1 MPTLAI
7 LAHFIAS
14 YRPPSGNLS
23 SDSCRGG
30 PKLRNEYSNI
40 KIGQLFK
47 FRNEEKV
54 RQPQILTSRSRA
66 SIIMPMYSITHVSHC
81 PCAPY
86 PCTPYPLYPIT
97 HVPHTPCTPLHPVS
111 YCLCTPYPY
120 SLYSFASVGLITH
133 VSHTPVPHC
142 PLCPQCPLLMC
153 PIPPVPHCPHSP
165 CGPLSNGDKGDGAHG
180 AIAYRGMWY
189 RRYRPHG
196 Q

>member
-1 MPTLAI
+1 MVGKTLQNADI
-7 LAHFIAS
+7 GNFGTFIAS

-40 KIGQLFK
+40 KIGQLLSSEMRK
-47 FRNEEKV
+47 KV
-54 RQPQILTSRSRA
+54 RQPQILTFRSRA

-97 HVPHTPCTPLHPVS
+97 
-111 YCLCTPYPY
+111 
-120 SLYSFASVGLITH
+120 
-133 VSHTPVPHC
+133 PVPHR
-142 PLCPQCPLLMC
+142 
-153 PIPPVPHCPHSP
+153 PHSP

-180 AIAYRGMWY
+180 TIAYRGMWY

-196 Q
+196 QWGTWAVG